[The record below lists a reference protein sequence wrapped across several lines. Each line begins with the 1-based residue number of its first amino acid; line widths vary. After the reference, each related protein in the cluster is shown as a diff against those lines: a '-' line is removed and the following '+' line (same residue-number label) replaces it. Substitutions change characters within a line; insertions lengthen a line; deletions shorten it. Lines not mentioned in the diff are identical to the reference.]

1 MKRFMKWSGYAMLG
15 LIVLAMIAGLAGYI
29 YLQSAITDAFEP
41 TAANVGQPSINT
53 YASEPPP
60 ANIEYAPLRPH
71 TLDLQTLSVVDRSTR
86 PWARWWWPGGDV
98 DAKQTC
104 EELRLMDARGIGGVE
119 IQSFKIGLETIED
132 EAVQAKINSFA
143 SDDYYQT
150 LSATMTCAEQ
160 LGMGVYLNHL
170 SGWPAGG
177 PQLLLEDGLHS
188 LASGQLD
195 VQGGQTIR
203 KSLPRPKPGL
213 NAYLLGLAEVFFGP
227 QFGDFPSDRA
237 SFVSAVAMRRLGGEH
252 SSNPLDVTDTIKLD
266 SATAIVLDDY
276 VTGNTI
282 DWEAPAGDWTIVAT
296 YILPSGEAPTFG
308 AHSTAGYVLDH
319 LRQDQVV
326 GHYNWAFGN
335 RTGLHDHYGKA
346 FKGFFND
353 SLEFKVD
360 RLAAHDILTEFE
372 KRRGY
377 DLRPHLP
384 AVLVDAT
391 DNYFLWDV
399 AHIDATPRYTLS
411 ENDARVRHDY
421 KQTLSDLIVE
431 RFLQTSANWAEARNL
446 HSRGQSYGM
455 DLDMIRALG
464 TNHIPEIEQLYAG
477 GSTEFLKMAASAGA
491 LYDRPLITAES
502 FVWIGRDYAIT
513 PRQVKAAADV
523 LFAAGVNQI
532 IYHGMPYDVKG
543 DSYDKLFG
551 DVPWHPF
558 SGPEN
563 FSHFSEN
570 YGQGSLMW
578 DAQPQLN
585 AYIGR
590 TQKLLQSGTPEVE
603 VFIYYPWLGFP
614 SFFDE
619 AQGLTDDF
627 LFEGYMPDAVRS
639 KRGKPGIDLSD
650 LPFLKVPEDKGDPRV
665 AWLSKVSKL
674 TQELDRRGVTWA
686 WTNGHALETR
696 GRRSGSSFENDVEA
710 VVVFETDRME
720 LSTVDAL
727 KSLKSQGTQVRFF
740 GRIPTRQ
747 SGLKDAVKRDEAVR
761 MGIAKLNREKTG
773 LTHGKL
779 VDQLAG
785 SLTMVGNES
794 VRRIRRVTGTRETVD
809 FFTNLS
815 LVDAASVLRI
825 AGDDGLNRYWFDPM
839 EGRVWSAIED
849 SSGGLP
855 LNLGPLESVFLVST
869 PQTLEETGR
878 PLSRLIRDD
887 SATARKL
894 DRWTLKVGNL
904 DRKINGRMIDLRD
917 DEQLKHAT
925 GPFVYRSDFVLEALG
940 ADENYVIDLGQVEG
954 VATVSVN
961 GQGLGK
967 ASVHPFLLDITD
979 AVRAGKNTIKVSVRP
994 PLRNALVGRALSGD
1008 KFAKHMSVHENDL
1021 VRVGLVDSARLFRV
1035 KDARKHMGA
1044 AKR

>member
-1 MKRFMKWSGYAMLG
+1 
-15 LIVLAMIAGLAGYI
+15 
-29 YLQSAITDAFEP
+29 
-41 TAANVGQPSINT
+41 
-53 YASEPPP
+53 
-60 ANIEYAPLRPH
+60 
-71 TLDLQTLSVVDRSTR
+71 
-86 PWARWWWPGGDV
+86 
-98 DAKQTC
+98 
-104 EELRLMDARGIGGVE
+104 MDARGIGGVE

-132 EAVQAKINSFA
+132 DAAQAKINSFA

-160 LGMGVYLNHL
+160 LGMDVYLNHL

-177 PQLLLEDGLHS
+177 PQVLLEDGLHS
-188 LASGQLD
+188 LASAHLD

-203 KSLPRPKPGL
+203 TSLPRPEPGF
-213 NAYLLGLAEVFFGP
+213 NAYILGLAEVFFGAH
-227 QFGDFPSDRA
+227 FGDFPGEQA
-237 SFVSAVAMRRLGGEH
+237 SFMSAVAMRRLGGEH
-252 SSNPLDVTDTIKLD
+252 SSNPLDVTDTIELD

-276 VTGNTI
+276 VTGNNI
-282 DWEAPAGDWTIVAT
+282 EWKAPAGDWTIVAT

-308 AHSTAGYVLDH
+308 AHNDVGYVLDH

-335 RTGLHDHYGKA
+335 RTGLQDHYGKA
-346 FKGFFND
+346 FKGLFND

-360 RLAAHDILTEFE
+360 RLAAHDILAEFE

-411 ENDARVRHDY
+411 ENDERVRHDY
-421 KQTLSDLIVE
+421 KQTLSDLIIE
-431 RFLQTSANWAEARNL
+431 RFLQTSVNWAEARNL

-455 DLDMIRALG
+455 DLDVIRALG
-464 TNHIPEIEQLYAG
+464 ANHIPEIEQLYAG
-477 GSTEFLKMAASAGA
+477 GSSAFMKMAASAGA

-502 FVWIGRDYAIT
+502 FVWINRDYAIT
-513 PRQVKAAADV
+513 PRQVKAATDL
-523 LFAAGVNQI
+523 LFASGVNQI

-543 DSYDKLFG
+543 GSYDDWFG

-558 SGPEN
+558 SGPGN

-570 YGQGSLMW
+570 YGRGSLMW

-585 AYIGR
+585 AYISR
-590 TQKLLQSGTPEVE
+590 TQKLLQSGKPEID

-619 AQGLTDDF
+619 TPGLSDEV
-627 LFEGYMPDAVRS
+627 LFEGYMPDADRRE
-639 KRGKPGIDLSD
+639 RGKPGIDLSG
-650 LPFLKVPEDKGDPRV
+650 LPFLKAPKDEGDPRIS
-665 AWLSKVSKL
+665 WLSRVSKL

-696 GRRSGSSFENDVEA
+696 GRRSGSSFENDIEA

-720 LSTVDAL
+720 LSTVEAL
-727 KSLKSQGTQVRFF
+727 ESLKSQGTQVRFS

-761 MGIAKLNREKTG
+761 MGIVKLNREKIRS
-773 LTHGKL
+773 THSQL
-779 VDQLAG
+779 ADQLAG
-785 SLTMVGNES
+785 SLAIVGNES

-815 LVDAASVLRI
+815 LVDAVSVLRI
-825 AGDDGLNRYWFDPM
+825 AGDDDLNRYWFDPM
-839 EGRVWSAIED
+839 EGHVWRARVD
-849 SSGGLP
+849 SSSGLP

-887 SATARKL
+887 SSSARKL

-917 DEQLKHAT
+917 DEQLKHSP
-925 GPFVYRSDFVLEALG
+925 GPFVYTSDFLLEALS
-940 ADENYVIDLGQVEG
+940 ADEGYVIDLGQVEG

-961 GQGLGK
+961 GRELGK
-967 ASVHPFLLDITD
+967 VSVHPFLLDVTD
-979 AVRAGKNTIKVSVRP
+979 AVRIGKNVIKVSVRP
-994 PLRNALVGRALSGD
+994 PLRNALVGRALAGD
-1008 KFAKHMSVHENDL
+1008 KFAEHMSVHENDL

-1035 KDARKHMGA
+1035 KGARKHMGA